1 MVNVTQRKSEYVN
14 VVLLSIF
21 FAVLAACQ
29 KSTPQNPEPFR
40 KITVAFTYQPESVL
54 MHVAMAQDFFTA
66 EGLEVQPQMYS
77 FGKTALQAVVDGKAD
92 FATVAE
98 TPLMFSILR
107 GEPVT
112 AIANIV
118 TSSSNHAIVARRDTG
133 IAKLADLKGKRVGFT
148 PGTTSE
154 FFLDSILTASGLTR
168 PEIEPVAIDPEDM
181 QQSLE
186 RKRVDAVCTWNY
198 PLIQIRRQLG
208 ADVAVFYDRDIYTE
222 TFNVAAQKAFI
233 ENNADTA
240 ERVLR
245 ALLKAEAFVADKPEA
260 AQTIMARATRL
271 ELSLV
276 KDVWA
281 DFNYELALDQTLLI
295 TLEDE
300 TRWAMKNRLADR
312 EVMPDYRLH
321 IHTDS
326 LAAVKPAAVS
336 IYH

>member
-1 MVNVTQRKSEYVN
+1 
-14 VVLLSIF
+14 
-21 FAVLAACQ
+21 
-29 KSTPQNPEPFR
+29 
-40 KITVAFTYQPESVL
+40 
-54 MHVAMAQDFFTA
+54 
-66 EGLEVQPQMYS
+66 
-77 FGKTALQAVVDGKAD
+77 LQAVVDGKAD

-107 GEPVT
+107 GEQVA

-118 TSSSNHAIVARRDTG
+118 TSSSNHAIVARRNAG
-133 IAKLADLKGKRVGFT
+133 IAELADLKGKRVGFT

-168 PEIEPVAIDPEDM
+168 PEIQAVEVDPADM
-181 QQSLE
+181 LQSLE
-186 RKRVDAVCTWNY
+186 LKQVDAVCTWNY
-198 PLIQIRRQLG
+198 PLMQIQRRLG

-222 TFNVAAQKAFI
+222 TFNIAARQAFI

-245 ALLKAEAFVADKPEA
+245 ALLKAEAFVVEHPEA
-260 AQTIMARATRL
+260 AQTIMARATEL
-271 ELSLV
+271 ELSLI

-300 TRWAMKNRLADR
+300 TRWAMKNRLTDR
-312 EVMPDYRLH
+312 VEMPDYRQN
-321 IHTDS
+321 IHLDS
-326 LAAVKPAAVS
+326 LAAVKPSAVS
-336 IYH
+336 IYR